1 MELTNGERKI
11 IKYLRGKGYVGTD
24 ELFKIF
30 DKNEV
35 TSSIS
40 WLREKKIINVLEKPI
55 TYFTIGSEGERVLS
69 SGLPEEKLLKFYIS
83 GKRNTVDLERAMGDD
98 LRYGLAQVFRNGG
111 KVVSGELVLD
121 GDQKLQEHISKTKKA
136 LEMAREGKL
145 SESDAQLLKPRKGF
159 VNEKVRMERTVKLT
173 AVGEQIAPEAL
184 EESDEINQITPEII
198 ENFNEA
204 MNLRPYDPTLYAPRY
219 LPGKVHP
226 LSEFIEE
233 VRQVMLEMGF
243 KELKGQ
249 IVESAFWNM
258 DMLFIPQNHS
268 ARDMQDTFWIVPGEI
283 LLRTQTSSVQIRF
296 MQEHQPPIRIVV
308 PGKVFRNEDNNA
320 THGAMFH
327 QIEGLLVDKM
337 CTMSDLHG
345 CLERFVHEMFGADRN
360 MRMRGSYFPF
370 TEPSAEVDLSCVCC
384 GNDKACRICK
394 GSGWSEILGCGMV
407 HPNVLREVGYD
418 PQEYR
423 GFAFGMGMDRIAI
436 LKYGIDKIGRFTEN
450 DLRFLQQF

>member
-1 MELTNGERKI
+1 MTDIELLYTH
-11 IKYLRGKGYVGTD
+11 LQ
-24 ELFKIF
+24 
-30 DKNEV
+30 
-35 TSSIS
+35 S
-40 WLREKKIINVLEKPI
+40 LE
-55 TYFTIGSEGERVLS
+55 
-69 SGLPEEKLLKFYIS
+69 
-83 GKRNTVDLERAMGDD
+83 A
-98 LRYGLAQVFRNGG
+98 
-111 KVVSGELVLD
+111 
-121 GDQKLQEHISKTKKA
+121 
-136 LEMAREGKL
+136 
-145 SESDAQLLKPRKGF
+145 
-159 VNEKVRMERTVKLT
+159 
-173 AVGEQIAPEAL
+173 EAL
-184 EESDEINQITPEII
+184 EKLSSIQTVHELDAWNTAYLGRKQGKLTELMSSMAGIPKEERPLLGQKVNDMKIKLLEEQSRLRHRLQEVQLAFTLESEVLDVT
-198 ENFNEA
+198 
-204 MNLRPYDPTLYAPRY
+204 
-219 LPGKVHP
+219 LPGRVPSQGHMHP
-226 LSEFIEE
+226 LSHITHE
-233 VRQVMLEMGF
+233 VVQIFMHMGF
-243 KELKGQ
+243 SVADGPEIETDYYNFQAL
-249 IVESAFWNM
+249 N
-258 DMLFIPQNHS
+258 IPNDHP